1 MATVRRAA
9 ANNGGHSALINYF
22 MEGAI
27 PAGTGANGWVLMDN
41 PAEDISY
48 DLTMHETFVE
58 ISKT

>member
-1 MATVRRAA
+1 MATARRAA
-9 ANNGGHSALINYF
+9 VNNGGHSALINYF

-48 DLTMHETFVE
+48 DHDDA
-58 ISKT
+58 

>member
-1 MATVRRAA
+1 
-9 ANNGGHSALINYF
+9 

-48 DLTMHETFVE
+48 DHDDA
-58 ISKT
+58 